1 MTRTMSTPTLSST
14 APADTGLLILRLGV
28 GAAMLQAGLMKAF
41 DFDGTV
47 GFMREGWRMPE
58 FAAAMVTA
66 AEVLGGLGLLV
77 GLLTP
82 FAACAVLAAML
93 DAWAVNVSGAA
104 FWADPFNVPFLC
116 AIGAAALLFTGAG
129 RLSVDAR
136 LLRRAPWPA
145 ALAWGLLAVGIAAAV
160 VTWVI
165 LNGSNPIHVTAPTG

>member
-14 APADTGLLILRLGV
+14 APADTGLLILRVGV
-28 GAAMLQAGLMKAF
+28 GAPMLQAGLMKAF
-41 DFDGTV
+41 DFDGTAES
-47 GFMREGWRMPE
+47 MRDSWRMPE

-116 AIGAAALLFTGAG
+116 ATGAAALLLTGAG
-129 RLSVDAR
+129 RYSVDAR
-136 LLRRAPWPA
+136 LRRAQWPA
-145 ALAWGLLAVGIAAAV
+145 PLAWGLLAVGIAAAV
-160 VTWVI
+160 VTWVL
-165 LNGSNPIHVTAPTG
+165 LNGSNPIHLTAPTG